1 MNNAALLFVSKVVQ
15 KFCLKTELQLTPGTL
30 TAFNFWYIFFYL
42 QILVASKLMWLD
54 LELMGSMYNLI
65 QQ

>member
-42 QILVASKLMWLD
+42 QILVLNTVGGKIIVIITT
-54 LELMGSMYNLI
+54 YHF
-65 QQ
+65 